1 MKAIY
6 KDEDMNERLM
16 YMGSYGIGVS
26 RTLAAV
32 IEQNSDENGIIWP
45 LSVAPYHVIITLINP
60 NDKDQAALAEDIYE
74 KLRKSNIDVILD
86 DRDERPGVKF
96 KDADLI
102 GIPFR
107 INVGRD
113 ATDGKVEFKVR
124 GSNYG
129 MDIKNEETVVIDSNE
144 AVKNIISVVSE
155 NS

>member
-1 MKAIY
+1 M
-6 KDEDMNERLM
+6 
-16 YMGSYGIGVS
+16 
-26 RTLAAV
+26 
-32 IEQNSDENGIIWP
+32 
-45 LSVAPYHVIITLINP
+45 
-60 NDKDQAALAEDIYE
+60 
-74 KLRKSNIDVILD
+74 ILD

-129 MDIKNEETVVIDSNE
+129 MDIKKEETVVIDSNE

>member
-1 MKAIY
+1 MLY
-6 KDEDMNERLM
+6 P
-16 YMGSYGIGVS
+16 
-26 RTLAAV
+26 
-32 IEQNSDENGIIWP
+32 P
-45 LSVAPYHVIITLINP
+45 LNV
-60 NDKDQAALAEDIYE
+60 ALAEWKNLFLMI
-74 KLRKSNIDVILD
+74 
-86 DRDERPGVKF
+86 KF

-113 ATDGKVEFKVR
+113 AADGKVEFKVR

-129 MDIKNEETVVIDSNE
+129 MDMKKGETVVIDSNE